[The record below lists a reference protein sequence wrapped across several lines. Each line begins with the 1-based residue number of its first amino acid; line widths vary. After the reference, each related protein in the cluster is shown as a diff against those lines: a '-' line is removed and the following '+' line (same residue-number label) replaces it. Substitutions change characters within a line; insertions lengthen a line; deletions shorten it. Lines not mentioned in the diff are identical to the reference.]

1 MKPTLSDAETPTRRD
16 AIASARDVLAKAGIE
31 SARADAEWLLAG
43 ILGIG
48 RAGLHLDAALLP
60 GVARRYKRAVCRR
73 AAREP
78 VQRILGW
85 EEFDGLRFRL
95 TEAVLVPRPETEML
109 VDWALALVPRPLPGR
124 RLRAIDVG
132 TGSGCIACSIAR
144 RRADVDVV
152 ALDISFEAAAIA
164 QANATDLGLGDRVRV
179 VAGDLLA
186 TLRRG
191 RADLVISNPPYLATG
206 ILASLEPEVATH
218 EPRVA
223 LDGGPDGLEVIRR
236 LVREAREGLAPRG
249 ALVFETAGGPQAHAV
264 VRLMNEA
271 GFRQVLVHN
280 DLVGI
285 ERFVAGRA

>member
-1 MKPTLSDAETPTRRD
+1 
-16 AIASARDVLAKAGIE
+16 
-31 SARADAEWLLAG
+31 
-43 ILGIG
+43 
-48 RAGLHLDAALLP
+48 
-60 GVARRYKRAVCRR
+60 
-73 AAREP
+73 
-78 VQRILGW
+78 
-85 EEFDGLRFRL
+85 
-95 TEAVLVPRPETEML
+95 ML